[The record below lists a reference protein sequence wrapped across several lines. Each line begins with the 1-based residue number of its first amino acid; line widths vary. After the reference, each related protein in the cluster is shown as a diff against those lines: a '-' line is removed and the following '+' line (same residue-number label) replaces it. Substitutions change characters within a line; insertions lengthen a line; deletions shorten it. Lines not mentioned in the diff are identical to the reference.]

1 MASSSWPASTP
12 QDDGSLTKRKTWRL
26 AFPTTGDIR
35 RALNNE
41 MTMARKALTCLSVN
55 RPLGRQ
61 PQSIDA
67 RAWEW
72 VFV

>member
-1 MASSSWPASTP
+1 
-12 QDDGSLTKRKTWRL
+12 L
-26 AFPTTGDIR
+26 ALPTTGDIR

-61 PQSIDA
+61 PESDDA
-67 RAWEW
+67 RAWER
-72 VFV
+72 VFD